1 MTSHWP
7 HLAIGSLSQP
17 NQPNYPNLPNQHR
30 QSHSLCFLICSNCC
44 CAVDHLVYLLFWCT
58 IVQWTFV
65 KLYIWSIVLFIKSL
79 TMNTHWDL
87 RFRAQINLDVIQNM
101 AFISLCA
108 PCFFP
113 LFKQHFLSATS
124 VNKVAKVKQLVNMLL
139 GNWLFV

>member
-1 MTSHWP
+1 M
-7 HLAIGSLSQP
+7 
-17 NQPNYPNLPNQHR
+17 
-30 QSHSLCFLICSNCC
+30 
-44 CAVDHLVYLLFWCT
+44 VYLLFWCT

-139 GNWLFV
+139 GNWLLCNCKISQEAGFIEGFVTCFQGSYYFFLGLNSTCSSANQPMGDTR